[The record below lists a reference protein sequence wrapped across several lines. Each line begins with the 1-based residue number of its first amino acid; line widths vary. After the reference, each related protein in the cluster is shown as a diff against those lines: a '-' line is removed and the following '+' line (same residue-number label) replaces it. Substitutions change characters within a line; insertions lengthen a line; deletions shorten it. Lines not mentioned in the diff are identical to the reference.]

1 MTEQERDH
9 QGWPTPESDLIAAT
23 EPPAHDASAD
33 ARLGLAAREA
43 LAREAAEREAAAREA
58 LFGDGWTDDLDRGP
72 DRGRDAGRGG
82 GLTLALSFRTRL
94 TIALVAASII
104 PLAGFGILLLILD
117 PAAGQGATLG
127 RILLFI
133 LVVAAIS
140 GILLAYLLA
149 ADLTAPLRAIAA
161 AVDRASAGDLSTPI
175 VVPGE
180 DELARLADSHNR
192 LAADLERRN
201 RELGRILQAIQSGSP
216 HDSQDFI
223 AGRAANDARTAF
235 GMIDAYVLLVDPSD
249 IAEEER
255 IPGESLPIRAVLRAG
270 TEDLGVLV
278 GHLPA
283 TRLWERA
290 DQDLLELYASEVAVA
305 IRNAQLFAR
314 VESQNSQLLELD
326 AAKDDFLRGVSHNLQ
341 TPLTSIRAYADQLG
355 RDRPD
360 RRLGIIGEQTDRL
373 SRMVRQLLTVTR
385 LESGALHPRSEVVA
399 LAHPVRRAWE
409 ALAVSDVPLT
419 VDDQSAGWLA
429 VADVDQLDQVLWALL
444 DNALKYGDRTPI
456 TVEIAPD
463 PTQNRLRLTISDAG
477 PGVAE
482 GDRGRL
488 FRRFER
494 GAERS
499 ADDGSG
505 LGLYVSRELCR
516 AMDGDLVLEPHL
528 AGRGAAF
535 SVYLPGEPPEDV

>member
-1 MTEQERDH
+1 MVE
-9 QGWPTPESDLIAAT
+9 DLGIDPADRGTGVADRPLVPAGAPPPSGSPLASRIAAL
-23 EPPAHDASAD
+23 AD
-33 ARLGLAAREA
+33 H
-43 LAREAAEREAAAREA
+43 
-58 LFGDGWTDDLDRGP
+58 DDLLDDRRDDDRGE
-72 DRGRDAGRGG
+72 GAGF
-82 GLTLALSFRTRL
+82 GLNLSFRTRL
-94 TIALVAASII
+94 TVGLVAASII
-104 PLAGFGILLLILD
+104 PLAAFGAIVVLVDGPAQAATTGRLLL
-117 PAAGQGATLG
+117 
-127 RILLFI
+127 FV
-133 LVVAAIS
+133 LVVAAMLA
-140 GILLAYLLA
+140 ILLAYLLA

-161 AVDRASAGDLSTPI
+161 AVERTSAGDLSTPI
-175 VVPGE
+175 IVPGE

-201 RELGRILQAIQSGSP
+201 RELGKILEAIENGSP
-216 HDSQDFI
+216 RDSSDFI
-223 AGRAANDARTAF
+223 AGRAGHDARAAF
-235 GMIDAYVLLVDPSD
+235 GMIDAAVLLVDPAH
-249 IAEEER
+249 IPLEER
-255 IPGESLPIRAVLRAG
+255 IPGESLPVRAVLRIG
-270 TEDLGVLV
+270 GEEIGVLV

-290 DQDLLELYASEVAVA
+290 DQDLLELFASEVAVA

-360 RRLGIIGEQTDRL
+360 RRLGIIAEQTDRL

-385 LESGALHPRSEVVA
+385 LESGALKPRGEVVA

-409 ALAVSDVPLT
+409 ALAVEDVPFT

-444 DNALKYGDRTPI
+444 DNALKYGERSPI
-456 TVEIAPD
+456 TVEIAAIPD
-463 PTQNRLRLTISDAG
+463 QGRLRLTISDLG
-477 PGVAE
+477 QGVAE
-482 GDRGRL
+482 IDRARL

-494 GAERS
+494 GADRT

-505 LGLYVSRELCR
+505 LGLYVSRELSR
-516 AMDGDLVLEPHL
+516 AMDGDLVLEPPVV
-528 AGRGAAF
+528 GRGASF
-535 SVYLPGEPPEDV
+535 SVFLPGEPPEEA